1 MGYQGRRQDIV
12 KIAVTIGSNV
22 KATRD
27 RCAGIL
33 RYMAEYGLKWDMRFF
48 NRVETLAWDDSTRHW
63 KPDGVIAN
71 ALGGFNSDVFKALR
85 RIRRIVAFLSN
96 DEQWDGSLPRRT
108 VRVSIDNNAIVDAAF
123 GLMLRR
129 GLRHFA
135 YVQAPAT
142 VLDSA
147 HSRKRAVRLQSMAQD
162 AGVSFAVCGK
172 AASTGKWTD
181 RLSSIANDLAALPRP
196 CGIIAFNDACAR
208 ETIDACHLAGL
219 HIPDHVQI
227 VGVDN
232 DESICENV
240 RPRLSSVEPDFDGAG
255 YIMAQRMHELLET
268 GTAAKSTVCG
278 VKRIAERDTTLDLSG
293 VARLITA
300 AEKHIHA
307 HACENLTPAS
317 LASALHVSRR
327 LLELR
332 FRSMRNEGV
341 AEAIRKQKLDE
352 VCRQLK
358 ETNRP
363 ICEIA
368 AICGFPVQTH
378 LNALFRKVFGMTPRD
393 FRRGR
398 G

>member
-33 RYMAEYGLKWDMRFF
+33 RYTAEYGLKWDMRFF

-162 AGVSFAVCGK
+162 AGVSFAVCGT
-172 AASTGKWTD
+172 AASTDKWTD

-208 ETIDACHLAGL
+208 ETIDACNLAGL

-332 FRSMRNEGV
+332 FRSVRNEGV

-393 FRRGR
+393 FRRRR